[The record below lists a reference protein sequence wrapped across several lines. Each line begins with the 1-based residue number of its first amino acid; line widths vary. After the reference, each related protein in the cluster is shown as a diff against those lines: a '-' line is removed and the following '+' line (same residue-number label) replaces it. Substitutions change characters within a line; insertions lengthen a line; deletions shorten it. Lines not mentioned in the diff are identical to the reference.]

1 MATKKSPLGKGIEAL
16 IPIMDI
22 DEAEDDNKK
31 QVMEI
36 DINLIEPNDN
46 QPRKKFDEEK
56 LDQLADSIKEHGVV
70 QPVIVKKEG
79 ETYKIIAGER
89 RWRAARIA
97 RLKTI
102 PAIVK
107 ELTEQEVME
116 ISLIENIQREDLNSI
131 EEALAYKT
139 LAEEFNL
146 KQEEIAE
153 KVGKSR
159 SAVANVLRLLD
170 LDDRIKSYLVDG
182 IITEGHGRALLA
194 VTNKELQYELAKK
207 VIDENLN
214 VRQTEQ
220 FAKKIMTSN
229 KKTKKSTTTK
239 KTLFIDE
246 YRERLTHVLGTKV
259 NIKQGKDKG
268 KIEIEYYSL
277 DDLERIMG
285 LFNE

>member
-22 DEAEDDNKK
+22 DEAEDDNK

-97 RLKTI
+97 KLKTI

-116 ISLIENIQREDLNSI
+116 ISLIENIQREDLNAI

-139 LAEEFNL
+139 LVEDFNL

-170 LDDRIKSYLVDG
+170 LDDRVKSYLIDG

-220 FAKKIMTSN
+220 FAKRIMTSN
-229 KKTKKSTTTK
+229 KKTKKTTTTK
-239 KTLFIDE
+239 KTLFIEE

-277 DDLERIMG
+277 DDLERIMD

>member
-1 MATKKSPLGKGIEAL
+1 MAAKKSPLGKGIEAL

-22 DEAEDDNKK
+22 DESTDDNKK

-56 LDQLADSIKEHGVV
+56 LDQLADSIKEHGIV

-97 RLKTI
+97 GLKTI
-102 PAIVK
+102 PAIIK

-116 ISLIENIQREDLNSI
+116 ISLIENIQREDLNAI

-139 LAEEFNL
+139 LVEEFKL

-159 SAVANVLRLLD
+159 SAIANVLRLLD
-170 LDDRIKSYLVDG
+170 LDERVKSYLIDG

-194 VTNKELQYELAKK
+194 VTNKHLQYELAKK

-220 FAKKIMTSN
+220 LAKKLTN
-229 KKTKKSTTTK
+229 AQKKTKTTKTTK
-239 KTLFIDE
+239 KNLFIEE
-246 YRERLTHVLGTKV
+246 YREKLTHVLGTKV
-259 NIKQGKDKG
+259 NIKQGKNKG
-268 KIEIEYYSL
+268 KIEIEYYSI
-277 DDLERIMG
+277 DDLERIMD